1 MAVME
6 HVFICSAHLCPI
18 TNSFPT
24 ALLLKFLHACLHF
37 FQYFP
42 SHLNR
47 TRCCLQPICTEC
59 FVQIQRIDPSTTVPP
74 SSRPAA
80 CPFCVEPDFG
90 VIYTRTSDLPK
101 VDTEEVMEQAA
112 TAIGTGG
119 AHATGR
125 VSYQPHD
132 PKVVLVD
139 DIHPNWE
146 EKLNKALETAAR
158 QANRRVIMR
167 QEGDNLVPIGVSSS
181 RTGDA
186 LSSFISQHTSVG
198 RHGPGGSII
207 LHGNSLHNIM
217 LDYFPSHILRNLRDR
232 DPHRPQIGDQFART
246 LATLPPEQLEHI
258 MLQETMRISRLEHEQ
273 SQRRASLDSRSSDRR
288 RMRQE
293 YDRSSTEPKSRRLS
307 LLPRRLMEGA
317 PFFRFGSNSRPST
330 PTQPS
335 RASIDV
341 GSIPSST
348 CHEFSS
354 SSSADRP
361 NGRGTRYRASLDV
374 DSFSHLS
381 RDRELQHPFVPQQ
394 TNAMP
399 TSGRDP
405 STASSVDAT
414 RYQPASSS
422 AGDSAVSSTSM
433 SSPASPALS
442 MAASTV
448 KSVAPA
454 HTSSDLNAECT
465 QTPTHPHLSHPMSS
479 PLLTRTPLS
488 GNSMTTST
496 PGRALLDTP
505 RPSPWAERAL
515 QQGFSRPTSRTA
527 TPTRTSTH
535 LSPALRD
542 LDGLVLGNSE
552 LQRTQKASSGTPVT
566 TNPFRTNTALS
577 GVATASPNRG
587 RGRGETASPLRL

>member
-1 MAVME
+1 
-6 HVFICSAHLCPI
+6 
-18 TNSFPT
+18 
-24 ALLLKFLHACLHF
+24 
-37 FQYFP
+37 
-42 SHLNR
+42 
-47 TRCCLQPICTEC
+47 
-59 FVQIQRIDPSTTVPP
+59 
-74 SSRPAA
+74 
-80 CPFCVEPDFG
+80 
-90 VIYTRTSDLPK
+90 
-101 VDTEEVMEQAA
+101 MEQAA

-125 VSYQPHD
+125 VSYEPHD

-139 DIHPNWE
+139 DIHPNWQ
-146 EKLNKALETAAR
+146 EKLNKELETATR

-167 QEGDNLVPIGVSSS
+167 QEGESLVPIGVSSS

-186 LSSFISQHTSVG
+186 LSSFISQHTNIG

-273 SQRRASLDSRSSDRR
+273 SQCRASLDSRSSDQR
-288 RMRQE
+288 RMRDE
-293 YDRSSTEPKSRRLS
+293 HDRSSTEPKSRRLS
-307 LLPRRLMEGA
+307 LFPRRLMKGA
-317 PFFRFGSNSRPST
+317 PFFGFGSNSRPST
-330 PTQPS
+330 STQRS

-348 CHEFSS
+348 CHEFSPS
-354 SSSADRP
+354 LSADRP
-361 NGRGTRYRASLDV
+361 NGRGTRCRASLDV

-381 RDRELQHPFVPQQ
+381 QNREIQRPFMSQR
-394 TNAMP
+394 TNAML
-399 TSGRDP
+399 TSGRDL
-405 STASSVDAT
+405 STASSIDAA
-414 RYQPASSS
+414 RDQPASSS
-422 AGDSAVSSTSM
+422 TGESAVSSTSF

-448 KSVAPA
+448 TSVTPA
-454 HTSSDLNAECT
+454 HTSSDLNAERT
-465 QTPTHPHLSHPMSS
+465 QTPTHPHPSHPMSS
-479 PLLTRTPLS
+479 PLLTRTLLS
-488 GNSMTTST
+488 GNNTTTST
-496 PGRALLDTP
+496 PERALLDTP

-515 QQGFSRPTSRTA
+515 QQGFLRPTSRIE

-542 LDGLVLGNSE
+542 LDGLVVGPSE
-552 LQRTQKASSGTPVT
+552 LQRTQKASSGAPVT

-577 GVATASPNRG
+577 GAATASPNRG
-587 RGRGETASPLRL
+587 CGRGDAASPLRL